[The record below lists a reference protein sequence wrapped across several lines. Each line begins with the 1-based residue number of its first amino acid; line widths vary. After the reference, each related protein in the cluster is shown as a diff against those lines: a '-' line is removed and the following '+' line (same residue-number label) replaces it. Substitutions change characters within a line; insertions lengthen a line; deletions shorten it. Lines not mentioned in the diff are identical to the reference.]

1 MVEIKTEIVNLVR
14 FFNAIPVAIRFVTE
28 KYVNPYVEAIKAG
41 NDGDS
46 VGPYSMLDFQRSES
60 QP

>member
-1 MVEIKTEIVNLVR
+1 MVEIKTETVNLVR

-28 KYVNPYVEAIKAG
+28 KYVSSYVEAVKAG

-46 VGPYSMLDFQRSES
+46 IGPYSMLTFNEV
-60 QP
+60 